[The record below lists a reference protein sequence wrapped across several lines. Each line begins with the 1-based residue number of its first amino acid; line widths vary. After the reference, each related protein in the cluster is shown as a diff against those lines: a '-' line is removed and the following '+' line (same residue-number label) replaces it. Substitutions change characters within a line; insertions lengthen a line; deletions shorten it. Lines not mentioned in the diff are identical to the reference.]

1 MRKLV
6 ALSLGDLKNIT
17 RDAMLIV
24 AIFAPI
30 ALAFFVKFTFPFV
43 TKVAYEMFSLDLVE
57 HYEFIMSFLIL
68 LSPFMVGVMA
78 GLMLLDEQ
86 DDNILAYIAVTP
98 LSKTNY
104 LIYRLLSPMVISFI
118 LTIFIIV
125 FTGLVQFKYQ
135 LLPIAFMVAL
145 EAPIM
150 ALFMGTFANNKV
162 EGLAI
167 TKGAGIILFAPL
179 VGYFITEKWNFIA
192 GIFPTYWVSKIFV
205 ASYDSINNYIIYMI
219 MGFIIHGLYI
229 FFFLNKFNY
238 KQT

>member
-30 ALAFFVKFTFPFV
+30 ALALFVKFTFPFI
-43 TKVAYEMFSLDLVE
+43 TQTAYEMFSLNLIE

-86 DDNILAYIAVTP
+86 DENILAYIAVTP
-98 LSKTNY
+98 LSKLKY
-104 LIYRLLSPMVISFI
+104 LMYRLLSPIVISFI
-118 LTIFIIV
+118 LTLFILL
-125 FTGLVQFKYQ
+125 FTGIVQFKYQ
-135 LLPIAFMVAL
+135 LLPIALMVAL

-150 ALFMGTFANNKV
+150 ALFLSNFANNKV

-167 TKGAGIILFAPL
+167 TKGAGVILFAPL
-179 VGYFITEKWNFIA
+179 VGYFITEKWNLIA
-192 GIFPTYWVSKIFV
+192 GVFPTYWISKIFV
-205 ASYDSINNYIIYMI
+205 ASYDSTHNYIIYMI
-219 MGFIIHGLYI
+219 IGFIVHGLYI
-229 FFFLNKFNY
+229 FFLLNRFNY